1 MKREAFD
8 EDLLTLIETG
18 RVVAILRGQRVTLT
32 TPEAIRPHMHV
43 LSVQEAAKRLNLHHR
58 PRTLLQ
64 RLWDW
69 IRD

>member
-1 MKREAFD
+1 MNREEFD

-18 RVVAILRGQRVTLT
+18 RAVAILRGQRVTLIDPT
-32 TPEAIRPHMHV
+32 KIKPHMHV
-43 LSVQEAAKRLNLHHR
+43 LSVQEAAKRLNLHRR

-69 IRD
+69 IKD